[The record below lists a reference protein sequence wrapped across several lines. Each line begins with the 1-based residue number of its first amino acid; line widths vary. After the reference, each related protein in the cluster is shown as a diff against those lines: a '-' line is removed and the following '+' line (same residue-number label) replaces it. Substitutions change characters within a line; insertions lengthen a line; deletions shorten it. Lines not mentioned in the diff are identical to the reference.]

1 MELYILE
8 VNIMKTL
15 YESLLGDIEANMA
28 VGDKIGSCP
37 IPNKANFNRL
47 VKSGILG
54 GVAYYLDWNC
64 GEIIEDHIK
73 DLDTNNTNKRP
84 KRQIGDKHFDKNVVK
99 GIRFVVSKQEL
110 RMHFYDKNYAFF
122 SPFNIRDYFNGNVNN
137 AKDVVLKICQSI
149 AMEPSLISKVVKTNN
164 QTEASRFYKSLLDVL
179 ELN

>member
-1 MELYILE
+1 
-8 VNIMKTL
+8 MKTL

-28 VGDKIGSCP
+28 VGDKMGSCP

-47 VKSGILG
+47 VQTGILG

-64 GEIIEDHIK
+64 GEIIEDYIK
-73 DLDTNNTNKRP
+73 DIDTNKVS
-84 KRQIGDKHFDKNVVK
+84 KRQIGGKQFDKSAVK

-122 SPFNIRDYFNGNVNN
+122 SPLNIRDYFNGNVNN
-137 AKDVVLKICQSI
+137 AKDAVLKICQSI

-164 QTEASRFYKSLLDVL
+164 LTEASRFYKSLLEVL
-179 ELN
+179 ELD

>member
-1 MELYILE
+1 
-8 VNIMKTL
+8 MKTL
-15 YESLLGDIEANMA
+15 YESLLGDIETNMA
-28 VGDKIGSCP
+28 VGDKMGSCP

-47 VKSGILG
+47 VKTGILG

-73 DLDTNNTNKRP
+73 DLDTNNVP
-84 KRQIGDKHFDKNVVK
+84 KRQIGGKQFDKNAVK

-122 SPFNIRDYFNGNVNN
+122 SPLNIRDYFNGNVNN
-137 AKDVVLKICQSI
+137 AKDAVLKICQSI

-164 QTEASRFYKSLLDVL
+164 LTDTSRFYKSLLEIL
-179 ELN
+179 ELD